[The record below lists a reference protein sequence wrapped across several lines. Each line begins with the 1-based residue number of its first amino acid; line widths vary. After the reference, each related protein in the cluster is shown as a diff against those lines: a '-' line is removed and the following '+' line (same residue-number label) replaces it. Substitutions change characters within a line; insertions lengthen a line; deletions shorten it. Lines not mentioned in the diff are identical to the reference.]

1 MEFDPINILN
11 YFCIIIMLFIF
22 YINKKINLLLLILFS
37 MTSIAPFFMEY
48 IYPSTAMGDTF
59 IYYYLVDHIRDF
71 NFDPSSPRMERVV
84 GPEHPLI
91 RQAYKY
97 DLLGGDYNYD
107 PSFNAALILSLIP
120 IPFIVSTASLGFSN
134 KLVYL
139 LTIIY
144 LKNKKS
150 LHDISLLVFLF
161 FPSLLFYTSV
171 GLKDTLVWSFSCLCV
186 YFFIKKKYF
195 FLLIFFALLFSI
207 KWTNSLI
214 LLFFFFAHTIIFTEF
229 EKKFKIVF
237 ILFLI
242 SLGFLFIFSYDETIL
257 LHLNKTRAGQWAA
270 GGSNLIP
277 EIINFDFNLIFEFV
291 KGLIR
296 FFFSPNFYQVESPV
310 QLFVLFENLLSIGI
324 LFIVLVKSAELNKRR
339 AVFWFGFLIAFAL
352 IYGITTIN
360 FGTLNRWKLSVIIV
374 YIFASLLDCSLN
386 EKKKK
391 NFLYN

>member
-1 MEFDPINILN
+1 MEFDSLNIIN
-11 YFCIIIMLFIF
+11 YFCIILILLIF
-22 YINKKINLLLLILFS
+22 YINKKINLLLLFFFS
-37 MTSIAPFFMEY
+37 LTSITPFFIEY
-48 IYPSTAMGDTF
+48 IYPSSSMGDVF
-59 IYYYLVDHIRDF
+59 IYYYLVDHLRDL
-71 NFDPSSPRMERVV
+71 NFEYSSRLVRVT

-91 RQAYKY
+91 TDAYAY
-97 DLLGGDYNYD
+97 DLLKGDYKYD

-134 KLVYL
+134 KLVYI

-161 FPSLLFYTSV
+161 FPSLIFYTSV

-195 FLLIFFALLFSI
+195 FLLIFFGLLFSI
-207 KWTNSLI
+207 KWTNSLV
-214 LLFFFFAHTIIFTEF
+214 LLFFFFAHAVLFSEF
-229 EKKFKIVF
+229 QKKLKIYF
-237 ILFLI
+237 ILSLIFLM
-242 SLGFLFIFSYDETIL
+242 FLFLFSYEETFL
-257 LHLNKTRAGQWAA
+257 FHLNKTRVGQWAA
-270 GGSNLIP
+270 GGQFSNP
-277 EIINFDFNLIFEFV
+277 DIIGFNLNIIFELLESL
-291 KGLIR
+291 KR
-296 FFFSPNFYQVESPV
+296 FFFSPNFHQVENSL

-324 LFIVLVKSAELNKRR
+324 LFIVLVKSSELNKRR
-339 AVFWFGFLIAFAL
+339 AIFWFGFLIAFAL

-360 FGTLNRWKLSVIIV
+360 FGTLNRWKLSIIIV

-391 NFLYN
+391 NILYN